1 MRQFL
6 LLSVLTALTI
16 LSGCK
21 QDAALTPPAATT
33 PAAPASAAPTEL
45 AEVPASKPVL
55 ATGSKISVAGKATE
69 SPVDFNGDGKP
80 DRYEVITTD
89 RDNDG
94 LGFVRE
100 LRFYTDDEDTPWYV
114 SEKAILSTEHGGTMG
129 DPLQGINHTEKGIIR
144 IDHFGGSRDKWK
156 YTHTYRWQKGDFKL
170 IGATILTD
178 TPCEKS
184 GELDYNLSTG
194 KARYTQ
200 ETIDCTSDEINPK
213 TSESQFEFFR
223 LTSPP
228 SMKTYD
234 IGTTEITVPQ
244 ADVSVYY

>member
-1 MRQFL
+1 MRQLL
-6 LLSVLTALTI
+6 LLSVLTALTF
-16 LSGCK
+16 LSAGQ
-21 QDAALTPPAATT
+21 QDAKQTPPASPTA
-33 PAAPASAAPTEL
+33 AAPATS
-45 AEVPASKPVL
+45 PASKPVL

-69 SPVDFNGDGKP
+69 KPVDFNGDGKP

-100 LRFYTDDEDTPWYV
+100 LHFYTVGKDLPWYV
-114 SEKAILSTEHGGTMG
+114 SETAVLSTEHGGTMG
-129 DPLQGINHTEKGIIR
+129 DPLQGISHTENGIIR
-144 IDHFGGSRDKWK
+144 INHFGGSRDKWK

-200 ETIDCTSDEINPK
+200 ETIDCTSSETNPK
-213 TSESQFEFFR
+213 TSESQFDFFR
-223 LTSPP
+223 IATPP
-228 SMKTYD
+228 SMKKYE
-234 IGTTEITVPQ
+234 IGTTEIKVPQ
-244 ADVSVYY
+244 MDVSVYY